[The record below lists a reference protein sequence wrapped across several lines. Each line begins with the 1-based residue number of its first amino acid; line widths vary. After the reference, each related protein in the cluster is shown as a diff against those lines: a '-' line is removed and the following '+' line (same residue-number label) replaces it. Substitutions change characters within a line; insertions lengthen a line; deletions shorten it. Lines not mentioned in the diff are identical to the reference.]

1 MRLSTGTGKLSLLRN
16 ANFVL
21 LWCAYG
27 VSVLGDHLAELA
39 LLKTQR
45 ALDADVDI
53 TPLAARMTMMFFL
66 PMFLFAPI
74 SGALADRL
82 PRRGLMVFADGVRVV
97 VMLAFAGLLA
107 WTAGWGRWGA
117 FAPLLLLGMFASVF
131 SPARA
136 ALLPTLVRDDQL
148 VRANAMISGLG
159 IIATMAAALIGGY
172 LAKYYEPRVAFF
184 ADAGTFFLSGL
195 FLLAIRP
202 PARTATQATSSTFS
216 QRFGRL
222 KQGFSYAFA
231 HRHVRELIAV
241 AALVWFCG
249 SFVLSVLPAV
259 VRDCYGGDLQSIGFY
274 KAIIGA
280 GFVTGSLG
288 LVFLGDA
295 LRPELAITWGCY
307 GVAVGLG
314 ALAGSVFIS
323 DTTTAAIIG
332 GTGIFLS
339 GTFGVT
345 VMASVSSLIQ
355 KTVADRYRGRVF
367 GVSDVCTS
375 GALLAATGFLGV
387 PKWERIDRW
396 VGWILIAVAVIM
408 FGAGIMTL
416 VVRLRRAVYGP
427 LMLFLQNGNEFLT
440 RFWYRFQRIGPCTMP
455 QTGAAIVTCNHV
467 CSADPLLLC
476 AAAKYRPISFMI
488 AAEYAKLPI
497 VHWVIKQVDC
507 IPVRRGT
514 RDTSSTKE
522 AIRNLNA
529 GRAMGIFIEGGIV
542 APTDPIRLKDGVA
555 MLALKTGAKV
565 IPVYLTGVK
574 HHDDMLH
581 GLFARQHA
589 RATFGQPVDLS
600 DLAAAEQN
608 RDTTR
613 KATRRI
619 YDAILALAPE
629 EERNER
635 LERLVTPVPRAGN
648 NPSSEEAAEY
658 PK

>member
-1 MRLSTGTGKLSLLRN
+1 MRVSTGTGKLSLLRN

-45 ALDADVDI
+45 AIDADVDI

-82 PRRGLMVFADGVRVV
+82 PRRGLMVFADGARVI
-97 VMLAFAGLLA
+97 VMLAFASLLA
-107 WTAGWGRWGA
+107 WSAGWGRWGA

-136 ALLPTLVRDDQL
+136 ALLPTIVRDDQL

-159 IIATMAAALIGGY
+159 IIATMAAALLGGH
-172 LAKYYEPRVAFF
+172 LAKHYEPRIAFF
-184 ADAGTFFLSGL
+184 ADAGTFLLSAV

-202 PARTATQATSSTFS
+202 PARTVAPTTSSTFS
-216 QRFGRL
+216 ERFGRL

-259 VRDCYGGDLQSIGFY
+259 VRDCFGGDLQTIGFY

-280 GFVTGSLG
+280 GFVTGSLT
-288 LVFLGDA
+288 LLFLGDA

-307 GVAVGLG
+307 GVALGLTL
-314 ALAGSVFIS
+314 LAGSAFLD
-323 DTTTAAIIG
+323 DTTIAAFVG
-332 GTGIFLS
+332 GAGMFLS

-345 VMASVSSLIQ
+345 VMASVASLIQ

-387 PKWERIDRW
+387 PQWERVDRW
-396 VGWILIAVAVIM
+396 VGWILIVVAVLM
-408 FGAGIMTL
+408 FAAGIMTL

-427 LMLFLQNGNEFLT
+427 MLLFLQNLNEFLT
-440 RFWYRFQRIGPCTMP
+440 RFWYRFKRIGPCTLP

-497 VHWVIKQVDC
+497 VHWVVSQVDC
-507 IPVRRGT
+507 IPVRRGS
-514 RDTSSTKE
+514 RDTSSTKQ
-522 AIRNLNA
+522 AIRNLKD

-542 APTDPIRLKDGVA
+542 APTAPIRLKDGVA
-555 MLALKTGAKV
+555 MLALRTGAKV

-581 GLFARQHA
+581 GLFARQNA
-589 RATFGQPVDLS
+589 RATFGPPVDLS
-600 DLAAAEQN
+600 DLAAAAQN

-629 EERNER
+629 DERNDR
-635 LERLVTPVPRAGN
+635 LARLVTPETRTG
-648 NPSSEEAAEY
+648 SGDAAE
-658 PK
+658 